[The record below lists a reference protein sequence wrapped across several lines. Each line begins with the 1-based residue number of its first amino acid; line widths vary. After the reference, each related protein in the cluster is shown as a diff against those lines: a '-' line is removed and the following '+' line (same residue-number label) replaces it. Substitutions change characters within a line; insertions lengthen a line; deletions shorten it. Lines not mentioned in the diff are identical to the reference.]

1 MPKIDRNSN
10 IQAKEVIEKLIPDK
24 SLRIKL
30 INFLSSSIEY
40 ANEINPSNWNINL
53 DINGQFVRFNTG
65 QEYCIKIYKDELLIL
80 CDRLFLKPKIQNK
93 NIPVIYRGKI
103 GQEKIHSDNIDNVP
117 DCVAKTKN
125 SICCVFKL
133 EDCSNYL
140 DLIQESHFEF
150 IKQALKTSLLPQMK
164 NAHSKGV
171 IKYFSDTINKALSNP
186 IYEIRNLPSLTE
198 IIEKQEYEI
207 EEAKKSTSKKR
218 IQLLENANKKPEK
231 IIVNHTIYYRNSNVV
246 AEVLYRANGICE
258 KCKQPAP
265 FLRDFDNSPYLEVHH
280 KTPLSEGGDDTIE
293 NALALCPNCHRK
305 LHYGKKSN

>member
-53 DINGQFVRFNTG
+53 DINGHFVRFNTG
-65 QEYCIKIYKDELLIL
+65 HEYCIQIYKDELLIL

-93 NIPVIYRGKI
+93 NIPVIYRGHI

-125 SICCVFKL
+125 SIGCVFKL

-150 IKQALKTSLLPQMK
+150 IKQALKTLQLPQMK

-171 IKYFSDTINKALSNP
+171 IKYFTDTINKALSNP
-186 IYEIRNLPSLTE
+186 LYEISNLPLLTE
-198 IIEKQEYEI
+198 IIVKQEYAI
-207 EEAKKSTSKKR
+207 EKAKKLTSKKR
-218 IQLLENANKKPEK
+218 KQLLENANKKPEK
-231 IIVNHTIYYRNSNVV
+231 IIVNQTIYNRNPYVV

-280 KTPLSEGGDDTIE
+280 ETPLSDGGDDTIE

-305 LHYGKKSN
+305 SHYGKKSN